1 MTPSR
6 EALSLSAAMTASG
19 LNNVAVAKHM
29 GVSDG
34 LVSQWVTGRRP
45 VPPDKAVKL
54 GGYVGV
60 APEAISAKYAA
71 TLSAQ
76 AEGNVV
82 PHISESID
90 DPRRQD
96 LIIRRLENDVD
107 SLRFALGAAV
117 SVMAIHRP
125 TEASAFAKTLR
136 KSVPAKFVQQGYIAE
151 LLRALEKAGA

>member
-6 EALSLSAAMTASG
+6 ESLALSAAMASSG

-45 VPPDKAVKL
+45 VPPDKAIKL
-54 GGYVGV
+54 GSYVGA
-60 APEAISAKYAA
+60 APETISAKYAA

-76 AEGNVV
+76 TEGNIV
-82 PHISESID
+82 PLPGESTD
-90 DPRRQD
+90 DPRRQE

-107 SLRFALGAAV
+107 SLRFALGALI
-117 SVMAIHRP
+117 SVMAVHRP
-125 TEASAFAKTLR
+125 TEAAAFVKTLR
-136 KSVPAKFVQQGYIAE
+136 KTVPAKYVNQGYIAE
-151 LLRALEKAGA
+151 LLKALERNGS